1 MNDLLAIREQISQLD
16 AQLLDLLAK
25 RRKLAV
31 AVAQTKL
38 QDNRPIRDKNRE
50 RELLDVLINKGK
62 PHGLDGF
69 YITRLFQLI
78 IEDSVLTQ
86 QAILQKHLNQTP
98 DNSAR
103 IAFLGPRGSYSH
115 VAARQ
120 DSAPHF
126 PRLRVSCSPRL
137 FDHMIEFSCRKFRDI
152 FELVEN
158 GQADYGMLPL
168 ENTSS
173 GAINDVYDLLQTTPL
188 SIVGELRLPVNHCLL
203 TIPGAD
209 LAGITTLY
217 SHPQPFEQCSQYLSQ
232 FPDHK
237 IEYCEST
244 AAAMEKVASLN
255 RTDVAALGSEAGGAL
270 YGLQAIAQNLANQ
283 QTNMTRFIVIARQP
297 IDVSEQVPAKTTLL
311 MATGQQAGALVDA
324 LIILKEHDIVMSKLE
339 SRPIHGTPW
348 EEMFYIDVHANLR
361 SVPMQQALNAL
372 QAIARSV
379 KVLGSYPGEHVPP
392 ALIG

>member
-25 RRKLAV
+25 RRQLAV

-50 RELLDVLINKGK
+50 RELLDVLIKKGK

-120 DSAPHF
+120 YSARH
-126 PRLRVSCSPRL
+126 
-137 FDHMIEFSCRKFRDI
+137 FDHMTEFSCSKFRDI

-209 LAGITTLY
+209 IAGITTLY

-232 FPDHK
+232 FRIAK
-237 IEYCEST
+237 LNT
-244 AAAMEKVASLN
+244 AKVPRRRWKKLPPS
-255 RTDVAALGSEAGGAL
+255 
-270 YGLQAIAQNLANQ
+270 
-283 QTNMTRFIVIARQP
+283 
-297 IDVSEQVPAKTTLL
+297 
-311 MATGQQAGALVDA
+311 TGQMLQLSAARPAAHCTGYRRSHR
-324 LIILKEHDIVMSKLE
+324 ILPI
-339 SRPIHGTPW
+339 SRPI
-348 EEMFYIDVHANLR
+348 
-361 SVPMQQALNAL
+361 
-372 QAIARSV
+372 
-379 KVLGSYPGEHVPP
+379 
-392 ALIG
+392 